1 MKIRCLRN
9 FADKTWSVISFLR
22 KFNSNFPTGCMKLRS
37 FNWLYSATCV
47 TFVQYCNWELMWGDS
62 DEWNSGEVVFFPRWH
77 CVTSRYR
84 NCLMQERVVLC
95 FMWLTMMSLLSKLCS
110 TKKQTFYRS
119 YYQDTIWYGTK
130 ILFSILY
137 VLGETFV
144 ILSLSLLL
152 LLFLLF
158 VLSLSLVLFFGF
170 RFGFQVCTSNSVVFV
185 VVVVVVFVY
194 RGKK

>member
-1 MKIRCLRN
+1 MKICCLWN
-9 FADKTWSVISFLR
+9 FAEKTWSVISCLW
-22 KFNSNFPTGCMKLRS
+22 KFDSNFPTGYMKLCS

-62 DEWNSGEVVFFPRWH
+62 DEWNSGTVVFFPRWH
-77 CVTSRYR
+77 CVMSRYR

-137 VLGETFV
+137 VLGETF
-144 ILSLSLLL
+144 S
-152 LLFLLF
+152 F
-158 VLSLSLVLFFGF
+158 
-170 RFGFQVCTSNSVVFV
+170 VFV
-185 VVVVVVFVY
+185 VVVVVVVVVCFVFVSCLIFWFSFWFSSLY
-194 RGKK
+194 F